1 MAMIWALIPAW
12 LKRAVACA
20 LAGIVAVAAAWLTG
34 RRNGAQAA
42 KTKAAIKSA
51 DDLQKAKDTRDEID
65 SISGDDVSKR
75 LRGWHRK

>member
-1 MAMIWALIPAW
+1 MIAIIINSIPAPVW
-12 LKRAVACA
+12 AA
-20 LAGIVAVAAAWLTG
+20 LAGMVALAAAWLTG

-75 LRGWHRK
+75 LHKWNRK

>member
-1 MAMIWALIPAW
+1 VIAIIINAIPAPVW
-12 LKRAVACA
+12 AA
-20 LAGIVAVAAAWLTG
+20 LAGIVALAAAWLTG
-34 RRNGAQAA
+34 RRNGTQAA

-75 LRGWHRK
+75 LRGWYRK